1 MDGHTIFEV
10 LSTGPSFEAFNKW
23 IGVFDKDHKS
33 WYEVYPLVERV
44 GPQHQISTADPESA
58 TFVDVGGGKGHQ
70 TLMLK
75 RKFPQLFGRFV
86 VQDLVS
92 MVGIPEQLAAAG
104 IEFQPH
110 DFFTPQPIRGAA
122 IYYLRFVVH
131 DWTTERAGAIL
142 SNIRDAMTAGYSRL
156 LVNEW
161 AMPDTG
167 VSRLVAA
174 ADLTMMVVGGG
185 MERTIDQYRQLM
197 ESAGLK
203 ITGVFEPGD
212 DVSPSVI
219 EAMVA

>member
-1 MDGHTIFEV
+1 MDGHSIFDV
-10 LSTGPSFEAFNKW
+10 LSTDPSFEAFNKW

-75 RKFPQLFGRFV
+75 RTFPQLFSRFV

-110 DFFTPQPIRGAA
+110 DFFAPQPIRGAA

-142 SNIRDAMTAGYSRL
+142 SNLRDAMTPGHSRL

-161 AMPDTG
+161 TMPDTG
-167 VSRLVAA
+167 VSRLVAG
-174 ADLTMMVVGGG
+174 ADLTMMAVGSG
-185 MERTIDQYRQLM
+185 MERTIGQYRQLM

-203 ITGVFEPGD
+203 ITGVFESGD